1 MGYLG
6 FLIHLIWNNNILYW
20 DFDLKSWI
28 VDFFTHFTWEKTP
41 QNNFSSQNFSV
52 ENNYFIILNSAFH
65 TSIILLLG
73 LGLLNN
79 DMISTWKVKMQ
90 LKDSQ
95 GNYPLKQHKKFCKN
109 WFRLLDGHAKSDSR
123 TQYWIEISICII
135 FQHIILG

>member
-1 MGYLG
+1 MWYLG
-6 FLIHLIWNNNILYW
+6 FFSISFEKITFYTEILTW
-20 DFDLKSWI
+20 KVELWI
-28 VDFFTHFTWEKTP
+28 FSLVSLEKKTP

-65 TSIILLLG
+65 ISIILLLG

-95 GNYPLKQHKKFCKN
+95 GNYPLKQHKKICKN